1 VARLSCLTSS
11 LFLIEF
17 ASFDSWGL
25 SLLILLLPILRLLAC
40 LLASILGGGTFA
52 ALVAPVRLCFASY
65 PSIDFATSVMV
76 VENINARWVIPVNF
90 A

>member
-25 SLLILLLPILRLLAC
+25 SLLILLLP
-40 LLASILGGGTFA
+40 ILGGGTFA

-76 VENINARWVIPVNF
+76 VENLNARWVIPVNF

>member
-1 VARLSCLTSS
+1 LGAIVVNSFIAYSS
-11 LFLIEF
+11 
-17 ASFDSWGL
+17 
-25 SLLILLLPILRLLAC
+25 LAC